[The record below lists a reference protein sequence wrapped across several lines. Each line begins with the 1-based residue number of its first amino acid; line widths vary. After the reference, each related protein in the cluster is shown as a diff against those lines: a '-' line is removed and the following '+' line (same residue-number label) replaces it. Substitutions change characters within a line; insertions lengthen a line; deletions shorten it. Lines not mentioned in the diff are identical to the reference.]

1 MTKPVILTNFTGGEL
16 SRKMDCRPD
25 LEKYLQGLIL
35 GENMHCIPQ
44 GGQESRSGTRFVSTT
59 KDNEFA
65 RLIPFEYNVEQAYAL
80 LFGNANMRVFM
91 DGAQVEYV
99 IEGQDEWNDATVYSV
114 GDTCKYEG
122 IIYRCIKDIVFGDI
136 TETSNAICNSYYYV
150 DDGGFSYSF
159 PPSRAFD
166 NNIAN
171 SPILNWY
178 VAGEEPGNIAY
189 NSWIGQ
195 EDITEPIKTIRI
207 LQPSNSNSYSSRGV
221 SSVVVQSYYD
231 NNWHGGE
238 LIEID
243 LDSDEPLV
251 WGEKTV
257 VTPIEGEKIRIKA
270 ITEPADGKRWG
281 VVEVEMIPASV
292 DDYITK
298 PAPAPASD
306 PDHWVAD
313 PGLEIVT
320 PYSSDEVL
328 DLQFAQSADVMY
340 LVHPDYPP
348 YKLSR
353 SSHTNWTIEEINF
366 TKGPLRNENTEDI
379 TLAASATTGTGVTL
393 TASGGS
399 VFDSDM
405 VGSLFKISHYVEEQF
420 YSGDLSATGTTSLGT
435 VYPDSSW
442 RVTSHGTWTGKF
454 HIEKSMDGGAT
465 WYKVFSIRSAD
476 DNNANATGDEDS
488 ADGAMYRLNVSEYTS
503 GTIEYEFSVDPRT
516 HEGYV
521 EITSVTNG
529 TLAKGTVI
537 TDLYSTDATDLWAEG
552 SWSTYR
558 GFPATTTIHE
568 NRVCYAGVPGDPQKI
583 YGTVIDDYENM
594 ELSADDDAAIIL
606 PFGADE
612 VSGVRWLLSKSQG
625 GQSDLL
631 FGTLGGTWSVRHS
644 SDSALSA
651 SNATVQRNSNEGC
664 ADLNAIL
671 AQGYVLYVSRDGK
684 RVKQIVYD
692 YDSDSYLTNDITLLS
707 EGVTGTGL
715 TTFVYQKEPIPLV
728 FGVREDGQVAVL
740 SFIPS
745 QKIAAWSR
753 YILGGSF
760 GDGDAVVESMCV
772 LPSQTWFV
780 VKRTINGSTVRY
792 VEYSEDWDETLDNAY
807 FVDSAVK
814 VVNSP
819 SSATVTGFSHLIGES
834 LSGLADGVPFSGK
847 VVNDSGEITLDEPA
861 TTIIAGLPFL
871 PRGQTTDIDWQ
882 DRVRSVLGSHRKILS
897 LRAKFYKTNGCRVG
911 ESADN
916 LYEIDTFNEG
926 ELYTGS
932 KSILW
937 DGPTEGEQRIY
948 FEQPYP
954 LPFCILGF
962 ILEVEDQTWT

>member
-99 IEGQDEWNDATVYSV
+99 IDDVAAWDGSETYSV
-114 GDTCKYEG
+114 GNIRKNSDV
-122 IIYRCIKDIVFGDI
+122 IYRCIETIAPFEDTDTGGAIESSHYITGPEDAFDDNTATNWRSGESGTGVSGVSYIGWDYGEGVTRTIHSITLDQFSWGGEGYCTSVKLQKSDNGTDWSDIETFNSLTYGVNDI
-136 TETSNAICNSYYYV
+136 SPSSDFSCRAWRILANSNAT
-150 DDGGFSYSF
+150 
-159 PPSRAFD
+159 
-166 NNIAN
+166 
-171 SPILNWY
+171 
-178 VAGEEPGNIAY
+178 GEGV
-189 NSWIGQ
+189 WIV
-195 EDITEPIKTIRI
+195 K
-207 LQPSNSNSYSSRGV
+207 
-221 SSVVVQSYYD
+221 
-231 NNWHGGE
+231 
-238 LIEID
+238 EID
-243 LDSDEPLV
+243 F
-251 WGEKTV
+251 TV
-257 VTPIEGEKIRIKA
+257 YPDA
-270 ITEPADGKRWG
+270 PAD
-281 VVEVEMIPASV
+281 
-292 DDYITK
+292 
-298 PAPAPASD
+298 D

-420 YSGDLSATGTTSLGT
+420 YSGDLSATGTISLGT

-780 VKRTINGSTVRY
+780 VKRTINGSTVRH